1 MSEESNADEKK
12 VDVTEPIF
20 LNLGKQSRKRIKNLK
35 KGRGKLWNEVQDVI
49 DEVSFMLED
58 DLDGK
63 TIVPLILV
71 YRKKPNRK
79 RARGIFG
86 F

>member
-1 MSEESNADEKK
+1 MSEDTNGDEKK

-71 YRKKPNRK
+71 YRKKPKNK

>member
-1 MSEESNADEKK
+1 MSEDTNGDKKK

-71 YRKKPNRK
+71 YRKKPKNK